1 MRLRVPQAETVESWI
16 LKAKGAKPNL
26 IPGTVHASARGKTKE
41 NIKSHESYQ
50 VYKVC
55 SDSGKGA
62 WGKVRET
69 AHKTLA
75 TAHLGFT
82 ATSAAE
88 VAANL
93 AVLGFLSDTARSNRV
108 DTLTLLFVS

>member
-1 MRLRVPQAETVESWI
+1 M
-16 LKAKGAKPNL
+16 
-26 IPGTVHASARGKTKE
+26 
-41 NIKSHESYQ
+41 
-50 VYKVC
+50 
-55 SDSGKGA
+55 
-62 WGKVRET
+62 RET

-75 TAHLGFT
+75 TAHSGFM